1 MKIFTNETMLE
12 ILTLLEA
19 MVSSAEPKETIV
31 FQIQNPD
38 RDAQHYSG
46 SQIDINGVP
55 HRHHSW
61 KAWADLAEILYCRM
75 LTPKPAGK
83 DEVILYFQKL
93 DRSDSF
99 HQTKLQDKKE
109 KYGADSHFSEIYKNE
124 EPAFLFA
131 YLRALHQV
139 KIEDRRSI
147 LDLGINSG
155 DEFDLIRTIIDGS
168 DYHQMQLIGIDH
180 SPSAVKK
187 AAAHFPE
194 DNVTFHCHDINHLD
208 ELPLPKADLI
218 LSIGTLQSPG
228 IDFKP
233 LFMSL
238 VQNYLTPDGAI
249 ILGFP
254 NCRWIDGEM
263 IYGAKAP
270 NYNFPEMSL
279 VIKDIYFCK
288 KYLQQHKFRVTITGK
303 DYLFLTATKIGGI
316 RPTERG

>member
-1 MKIFTNETMLE
+1 MWKITTWLE
-12 ILTLLEA
+12 EEIFNSNSGE
-19 MVSSAEPKETIV
+19 IV
-31 FQIQNPD
+31 KFIVPNPD
-38 RDAQHYSG
+38 DRDNNDFDSFPG
-46 SQIDINGVP
+46 IDTKPRNY
-55 HRHHSW
+55 HSW
-61 KAWADLAEILYCRM
+61 KAWSDLAELLYCRM
-75 LTPKPAGK
+75 LTPKLLDGG
-83 DEVILYFQKL
+83 EVLLRYQKL
-93 DRSDSF
+93 DLSDSF
-99 HQTKLQDKKE
+99 HQIQDEDKKE
-109 KYGADSHFSEIYKNE
+109 KYGAKSKFSAIQKNE

-131 YLRALHQV
+131 FRRALQQV
-139 KIEDRRSI
+139 KIAKRSVI

-155 DEFDLIRTIIDGS
+155 DEFEMIQKLVKS
-168 DYHQMQLIGIDH
+168 DRWHQMQLIGIDH
-180 SPSAVKK
+180 SPSAIKEAK
-187 AAAHFPE
+187 ARFPDE
-194 DNVTFHCHDINHLD
+194 SVTLHCHDINHLD
-208 ELPLPKADLI
+208 ELTLPKADLL

-238 VQNYLTPDGAI
+238 IQNHLAENGAV

-303 DYLFLTATKIGGI
+303 DYLFLTATRIGM
-316 RPTERG
+316 R

>member
-1 MKIFTNETMLE
+1 MKKFTNEIMWE
-12 ILTLLEA
+12 ILTSLEV
-19 MVSSAEPKETIV
+19 MISNVEPEETIV
-31 FQIQNPD
+31 FQIPNPD
-38 RDAQHYSG
+38 RGAQHYSG
-46 SQIDINGVP
+46 SQINSNGFP
-55 HRHHSW
+55 NLHHSW
-61 KAWADLAEILYCRM
+61 KAWSDLAELLYCRM
-75 LTPKPAGK
+75 LTPKVTTK
-83 DEVILYFQKL
+83 DEVILRYQKL

-99 HQTKLQDKKE
+99 HQTRPHNKKE
-109 KYGADSHFSEIYKNE
+109 KYGADSHFSDIHKNE

-131 YLRALHQV
+131 YLRALRQV

-155 DEFDLIRTIIDGS
+155 DEFDLIRTVVDES
-168 DYHQMQLIGIDH
+168 DYGQMQLIGIDH
-180 SPSAVKK
+180 SVSAIKK
-187 AAAHFPE
+187 ATLHFPE
-194 DNVTFHCHDINHLD
+194 ENVTFHCHDINHLS

-238 VQNYLTPDGAI
+238 IQNHLTPDGAI

-263 IYGAKAP
+263 IYGAMAP

-279 VIKDIYFCK
+279 MIKDIYFCK

-303 DYLFLTATKIGGI
+303 DYLFLTATRIGRI
-316 RPTERG
+316 KPA